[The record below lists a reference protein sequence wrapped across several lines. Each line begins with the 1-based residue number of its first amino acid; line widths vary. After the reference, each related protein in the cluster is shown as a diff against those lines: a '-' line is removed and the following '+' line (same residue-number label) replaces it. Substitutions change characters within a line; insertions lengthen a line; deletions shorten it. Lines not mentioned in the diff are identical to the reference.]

1 MPNGDKNQQKSA
13 IQHMHNKY
21 NLVSVRF
28 QNWLHN
34 SSNGGT
40 DFSFNPRVL
49 RPPTQTILWWYWVGP
64 IVGPTSKS
72 YTSAQNSILKLK
84 FLLSFFPTLSADD
97 TTFLHDR
104 SGVLKEK
111 NNGFMKKIMGS
122 INILIDG
129 RLHLAT

>member
-1 MPNGDKNQQKSA
+1 
-13 IQHMHNKY
+13 MHNKY

-97 TTFLHDR
+97 TTFWHDR

-122 INILIDG
+122 INILSIY
-129 RLHLAT
+129 

>member
-1 MPNGDKNQQKSA
+1 
-13 IQHMHNKY
+13 MHNKY

-49 RPPTQTILWWYWVGP
+49 RPILFCPLTQTILWWYWVGP

-104 SGVLKEK
+104 SGVLK
-111 NNGFMKKIMGS
+111 KK
-122 INILIDG
+122 
-129 RLHLAT
+129 